1 MRTVSFDGSFA
12 GWRRVA
18 RKLLEQDIAP
28 HEISW
33 QTEPLSNDLFATA
46 DAQPLETASSTIR
59 VPRQLADLLNLAAC
73 YRHPQ
78 RWALLYRVLWR
89 VIRGDQAAML
99 AGDEDGS
106 ELHRWAKAVR
116 REIHHLHAFLRFKQ
130 RGEHAGNPHYVA
142 WHEPAHDVLALA
154 APHFCNR
161 MGNTSWLIATPEAA
175 ALWDGKTLTLEAPC
189 PTGLEA
195 LAKQQ
200 RDDGERLWMAY
211 YASTFNPARAN
222 PKVMTGHMPRRFWKD
237 LPEGPLI
244 PTLLSEAR
252 TGTQRTAQAKS
263 VSEQTGKTV
272 PVSAAEVLPVREQP
286 STLET
291 CRRCPLW
298 QRATQAVPGE
308 GPLNARL
315 FLIGEQPGDQEDLQ
329 GRPFIGPAGQVLDR
343 AIREAGLQRESLYL
357 TNAVKHFKWTP
368 QGRRRKHVTPTVEIA
383 PCRHWLENELD
394 TIKPDV
400 IVALGAT
407 ALESLMHRKP
417 GSLSEYMGR
426 VTQWQGRW
434 LIVTYHPSYVL
445 RVPEEARQR
454 QAQAALT
461 AALVQARQLL
471 EP

>member
-12 GWRRVA
+12 GWRCIA
-18 RKLLEQDIAP
+18 RQLLEQDVAP
-28 HEISW
+28 SEISW
-33 QTEPLSNDLFATA
+33 QTEHLVGDLFAGTSE
-46 DAQPLETASSTIR
+46 QPETVSSAIR
-59 VPRQLADLLNLAAC
+59 VPKQLAELLSLAAC
-73 YRHPQ
+73 YRHAQ

-89 VIRGDQAAML
+89 VVRGDQAAML

-116 REIHHLHAFLRFKQ
+116 RETHHLHAFLRFKH
-130 RGEHAGNPHYVA
+130 RGEHSGNPQYVA

-161 MGNTSWLIATPEAA
+161 MGNTSWLIATPEAV
-175 ALWDGKTLTLEAPC
+175 ALWDGKTLAFKAPC
-189 PTGLEA
+189 PVELQA

-200 RDDGERLWMAY
+200 RDDGESLWLAY

-222 PKVMTGHMPRRFWKD
+222 PKVMTGHMPKRFWKD

-244 PTLLSEAR
+244 PALLSEAR
-252 TGTQRTAQAKS
+252 TGTQRTAQAKT
-263 VSEQTGKTV
+263 VSEQAGKTV
-272 PVSAAEVLPVREQP
+272 PVSAEEVLPVREQL
-286 STLET
+286 STLDT

-298 QRATQAVPGE
+298 QKATQAVPGE

-315 FLIGEQPGDQEDLQ
+315 FLVGEQPGDHEDLL
-329 GRPFIGPAGQVLDR
+329 GRPFMGPAGQVLDQ
-343 AIREAGLQRESLYL
+343 AIQDAGLQREALYL

-368 QGRRRKHVTPTVEIA
+368 QGRRRKHVTPTTEIA
-383 PCRHWLENELD
+383 PCRHWLEQELD
-394 TIKPDV
+394 NVKPDV

-407 ALESLMHRKP
+407 ALESLTGKKQ
-417 GSLSEYMGR
+417 GSLAMYMGQA
-426 VTQWQGRW
+426 TQWKGRR
-434 LIVTYHPSYVL
+434 LIVTYHPSYIL
-445 RVPEEARQR
+445 RVPEEAKRE

-471 EP
+471 EQ